1 MRSER
6 AGEVLRF
13 VAANL
18 FRARVR
24 AQMTQEQ
31 LAELADID
39 LRFLQRVERGQT
51 NVSVAVVVALADAL
65 GVPVGGLFRRAALPE
80 AMRGRPRRSPALR
93 ASGGQS

>member
-1 MRSER
+1 MRY
-6 AGEVLRF
+6 

-24 AQMTQEQ
+24 AHMTQEQ

-65 GVPVGGLFRRAALPE
+65 AVPVGALFRRASLPE
-80 AMRGRPRRSPALR
+80 AMRGRPRRAAIR
-93 ASGGQS
+93 VVTGSGPGGRS